1 MILTFRVA
9 DEHAKRLRQ
18 LETARTTIGP
28 PDAATSGLHGQSN
41 GHPPWEE
48 AVTSVVE
55 PRVDLGAADLDPA
68 PGMHRSYVVPA
79 PTTSRFYVSVRWK
92 FGLAVTFA
100 VA

>member
-1 MILTFRVA
+1 M
-9 DEHAKRLRQ
+9 
-18 LETARTTIGP
+18 
-28 PDAATSGLHGQSN
+28 
-41 GHPPWEE
+41 
-48 AVTSVVE
+48 TSVVE